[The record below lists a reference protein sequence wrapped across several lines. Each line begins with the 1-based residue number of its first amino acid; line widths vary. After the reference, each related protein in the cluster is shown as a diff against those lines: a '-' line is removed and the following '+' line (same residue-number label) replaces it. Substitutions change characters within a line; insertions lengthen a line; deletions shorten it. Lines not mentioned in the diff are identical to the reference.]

1 MGRSCKNPHAVAVH
15 RSGRRRGATRRQ
27 SVVLK
32 TAFLAFVCAG
42 TYALAP
48 FTASAGA
55 TAAEAAALGGD
66 KLTCNGAEKAGST
79 SGVAQWTGKFS
90 GTWPGVTHNSGD
102 RKSTRLN
109 SRH

>member
-1 MGRSCKNPHAVAVH
+1 MGRSCKNLHVVAVH

-42 TYALAP
+42 TFALAP

-66 KLTCNGAEKAGST
+66 KMTCNGAEKAGSS
-79 SGVAQWTGKFS
+79 SGVAEWTGQFS
-90 GTWPGVTHNSGD
+90 GTWPGVTHKYANQPGP
-102 RKSTRLN
+102 
-109 SRH
+109 